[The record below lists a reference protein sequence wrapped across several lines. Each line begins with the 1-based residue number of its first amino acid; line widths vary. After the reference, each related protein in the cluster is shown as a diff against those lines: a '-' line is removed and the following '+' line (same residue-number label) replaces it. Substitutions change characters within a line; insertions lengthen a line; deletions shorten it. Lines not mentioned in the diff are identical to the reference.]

1 MPSVRSARRTGE
13 TGYHRGVIRPDTATK
28 HAADVSSM
36 FDEVSPRYDLIND
49 VLTVGNDRLWRVA
62 TTKAVAPRKGM
73 RVLDLA
79 AGTGTSSA
87 ALAAHGAH
95 VVAADF
101 SEGMLAEGR
110 KRHSGNPLIEFV
122 HADAMAL
129 PFEDNS
135 FDAATI
141 SYGLRNI
148 SDPRAALAEMYRVV
162 KPGGRIVIAEFSTP
176 PAAIVRGPYT
186 WYGRNVLPRIAGAIN
201 REAAEAY
208 RYLNESIEAWPTQDE
223 LAAWLREA
231 GFERVA
237 YRNLTFGIVALHRG
251 FVPRETAAAR
261 AAAAATQASA
271 KPAAAKQAA
280 ETKQAAAAKPAAK
293 KSAAAK
299 PAAGKPAAKKSAAA
313 KPAAAGPATA
323 KPAAAK
329 PAGAKPAAAKAEPQS
344 GGAKSGG
351 PKSAGAKAP
360 GTKAAGAKPKA
371 AGAKPAAE
379 KKPAAAERPA
389 APKKSAASKPAASSQ
404 PSTTETGSSDAT
416 GGTP

>member
-1 MPSVRSARRTGE
+1 M
-13 TGYHRGVIRPDTATK
+13 IRPDTATK

-49 VLTVGNDRLWRVA
+49 VLTVGNDRLWRIA

-73 RVLDLA
+73 RILDLA

-87 ALAAHGAH
+87 ALAAQGAH

-110 KRHSGNPLIEFV
+110 KRHAGNPLIEFV
-122 HADAMAL
+122 HADATAL
-129 PFEDNS
+129 PFEDDS

-148 SDPRAALAEMYRVV
+148 NDPRAALAEMRRVV

-176 PAAIVRGPYT
+176 PAAVVRGPYA
-186 WYGRNVLPRIAGAIN
+186 WYGRHVLPRVAGAIN

-208 RYLNESIEAWPTQDE
+208 RYLNESIESWPNQET
-223 LAAWLREA
+223 LAVWLREA

-251 FVPRETAAAR
+251 FVPREKAAAAKPAGAAKAAVAEAPSAQKPAAAKADDAKATSAKKPATAKAAAAKTAAAKTAGESSQPATAKKP
-261 AAAAATQASA
+261 AAAKSEVAKPAAAKASA
-271 KPAAAKQAA
+271 KPAAAK
-280 ETKQAAAAKPAAK
+280 KPAAK
-293 KSAAAK
+293 KPASSK
-299 PAAGKPAAKKSAAA
+299 PAASKSASS
-313 KPAAAGPATA
+313 KP
-323 KPAAAK
+323 
-329 PAGAKPAAAKAEPQS
+329 
-344 GGAKSGG
+344 
-351 PKSAGAKAP
+351 
-360 GTKAAGAKPKA
+360 
-371 AGAKPAAE
+371 
-379 KKPAAAERPA
+379 
-389 APKKSAASKPAASSQ
+389 AASKPAAPAKKPAPAKSASPAKPK
-404 PSTTETGSSDAT
+404 PSTTDSGSSDAT